1 MRDFNELGWYEGAET
16 VLAILDRLT
25 VMRKIKKEEP
35 VKFLAGVC
43 GAIMRGSI
51 REAADLSFAMT
62 GALLSGRYRRV
73 TGDLFKDFILSEIFL
88 TPHPF
93 ALMSAAN
100 RLDEAVY
107 NSMKDDLDLLYAL
120 KELSGETLGRFIQER
135 YRELK
140 QKYHPSRDLA
150 ARRAE
155 AAWGGG
161 TVRQEE
167 ETKPVTELPAFLPSG
182 DPNWHYGEEEMRD
195 SFISD
200 EALEEMYHR
209 FIEAEPDWSS
219 LTEDLWN
226 FFAAY
231 GSGDFLRVRHFSW
244 ENDALFPLSDIR
256 PRDERPLPEGPFRT
270 LLDHAISFMR
280 GETMEPMLLSG
291 ADGAG
296 KTAMLFALADEL
308 PEMRFVYAAGI
319 KCAADLTPL
328 FSAVKDQP
336 LKFLV
341 ALDEPELK
349 GLPLRLIPA
358 NVLLAVARKANMGG
372 FSKIIAM

>member
-1 MRDFNELGWYEGAET
+1 MRDFNELNWFEGAET
-16 VLAILDRLT
+16 VLALFERLT
-25 VMRKIKKEEP
+25 VMRSVKEEEP
-35 VKFLAGVC
+35 VKLLL
-43 GAIMRGSI
+43 GACNALMRGNI
-51 REAADLSFAMT
+51 REAVDMSFSMT
-62 GALLSGRYRRV
+62 GALLMSGCRRV
-73 TGDLFKDFILSEIFL
+73 TGDLFKDFLLSEIFL
-88 TPHPF
+88 KPHPF
-93 ALMSAAN
+93 AIMSAAN

-107 NSMKDDLDLLYAL
+107 NSMKDDLDILYAL
-120 KELSGETLGRFIQER
+120 KDLSGETLGRFIQER

-140 QKYHPSRDLA
+140 QKLHPNRDLA

-161 TVRQEE
+161 SVRPEEDAKPTTVI
-167 ETKPVTELPAFLPSG
+167 PAFLPSG

-195 SFISD
+195 SFVSD

-231 GSGDFLRVRHFSW
+231 GCGDFLRVRHFAW
-244 ENDALFPLSDIR
+244 EDGKLIPIGEIR
-256 PRDERPLPEGPFRT
+256 PKDDRFLPEGPYRT
-270 LLDHAISFMR
+270 LIDHAISFMR

-296 KTAMLFALADEL
+296 KTAMLFALTDEL
-308 PEMRFVYAAGI
+308 PEMRFVYASGVR
-319 KCAADLTPL
+319 CSADLTPV
-328 FSAVKDQP
+328 FNAVKDQP

-349 GLPLRLIPA
+349 GLAMRLIPA
-358 NVLLAVARKANMGG
+358 NVLLAVARKANMSG

>member
-1 MRDFNELGWYEGAET
+1 MRDFNEQGWFEGAET
-16 VLAILDRLT
+16 VLALFERLT
-25 VMRKIKKEEP
+25 VMRCIREEAP
-35 VKFLAGVC
+35 VKLLLSAC
-43 GAIMRGSI
+43 GALMRGDI
-51 REAADLSFAMT
+51 REAVDLSYSMT
-62 GALLSGRYRRV
+62 GELLNCGCRRV
-73 TGDLFKDFILSEIFL
+73 TGDLFKDFILSELFL
-88 TPHPF
+88 KPHPF
-93 ALMSAAN
+93 AVMSAAN

-107 NSMKDDLDLLYAL
+107 NAMKDDLDILFSL

-140 QKYHPSRDLA
+140 QKLHPNRDLA

-161 TVRQEE
+161 SVRPEE
-167 ETKPVTELPAFLPSG
+167 EAKPTTVLPAFLLTG
-182 DPNWHYGEEEMRD
+182 DPKWHYGEEEMRD

-231 GSGDFLRVRHFSW
+231 GCGEFLRVRHFSW
-244 ENDALFPLSDIR
+244 EDGWLLPLTDMR
-256 PRDERPLPEGPFRT
+256 PKDERPLPEGPYRA
-270 LLDHAISFMR
+270 LIDHAIAFMR
-280 GETMEPMLLSG
+280 GETMEPVLLSG

-296 KTAMLFALADEL
+296 KTAMLFALTDEL
-308 PEMRFVYAAGI
+308 PEMRFVYAPSVR
-319 KCAADLTPL
+319 CASDLTPI
-328 FSAVKDQP
+328 FAAVKDQP

-349 GLPLRLIPA
+349 GLAMRLIPA
-358 NVLLAVARKANMGG
+358 NVLLAVARKANMSG
-372 FSKIIAM
+372 FSKIIAT